1 MSTYGQQAKHLI
13 HELLRPVTP
22 SSSHFNYSPKEGD
35 NNDSR
40 NTTGF
45 RGFLRLNH
53 SGDPNMKI
61 LLTVTAAIEVGAGA
75 VLMGFPTAAVK
86 LLLDS
91 PLDSPA
97 GTILGRIAGSA
108 LCALGIGCWL
118 ARGSARSPAAGC
130 LVAGM
135 LFYNVA
141 AVGVFTFAG
150 LGLKPVGVALWPAVI
165 LHAAMAGWCIASLWC
180 GLTTHQPEIMNA
192 PRP

>member
-1 MSTYGQQAKHLI
+1 M
-13 HELLRPVTP
+13 
-22 SSSHFNYSPKEGD
+22 
-35 NNDSR
+35 
-40 NTTGF
+40 
-45 RGFLRLNH
+45 RL
-53 SGDPNMKI
+53 
-61 LLTVTAAIEVGAGA
+61 LLTAAAGIEIGAGA

-118 ARGSARSPAAGC
+118 ARGAARSPAACG

-141 AVGVFTFAG
+141 AVVVFAFAG
-150 LGLKPVGVALWPAVI
+150 LGLKLVGVALWPAII
-165 LHAAMAGWCIASLWC
+165 LHAAMAGWCIASLRC
-180 GLTTHQPEIMNA
+180 GLVRRQPEIIKA

>member
-1 MSTYGQQAKHLI
+1 M
-13 HELLRPVTP
+13 
-22 SSSHFNYSPKEGD
+22 
-35 NNDSR
+35 
-40 NTTGF
+40 
-45 RGFLRLNH
+45 RL
-53 SGDPNMKI
+53 
-61 LLTVTAAIEVGAGA
+61 LLTAAAGIEIGAGA

-118 ARGSARSPAAGC
+118 ARGAARSPAAC
-130 LVAGM
+130 ALVAGM

-141 AVGVFTFAG
+141 AVAVFAFAG
-150 LGLKPVGVALWPAVI
+150 LALKLVRVALWPAVI
-165 LHAAMAGWCIASLWC
+165 LHSVMAGWCITGLRC
-180 GLTTHQPEIMNA
+180 GLATRQPEIMEA

>member
-1 MSTYGQQAKHLI
+1 MSTHGQQVRHLI

-22 SSSHFNYSPKEGD
+22 SSSHFDYSSNEGD
-35 NNDSR
+35 TNESLKSI
-40 NTTGF
+40 GF
-45 RGFLRLNH
+45 RGVLRLNH
-53 SGDPNMKI
+53 SGNSNMRM

-118 ARGSARSPAAGC
+118 ARGAVRSPVASG

-141 AVGVFTFAG
+141 AVAVFAFAG
-150 LGLKPVGVALWPAVI
+150 LGLKLVGVALWPAVI
-165 LHAAMAGWCIASLWC
+165 LHAAMACWCIG
-180 GLTTHQPEIMNA
+180 GLRYGPTSRQSEIMNV